1 MLSSELEYCL
11 NEAFQQAR
19 SERHE
24 YMTVEHLLLAVLDIP
39 KVTEILTA
47 CGVEITRLRKEL
59 TDFIDE
65 STPRLTTDDG
75 QEVQP
80 TLGVQRVLA

>member
-1 MLSSELEYCL
+1 MLSSELEFCL

-24 YMTVEHLLLAVLDIP
+24 YMTVEHLLLAILDIP

-47 CGVEITRLRKEL
+47 CGADLDRLRREL
-59 TDFIDE
+59 TEFIEE
-65 STPRLTTDDG
+65 STPRL
-75 QEVQP
+75 
-80 TLGVQRVLA
+80 A